1 MESVELGNMQDGDI
15 AGSAPVFPDGQNSA
29 DPFGL
34 RNFDFRVRVPEKSE
48 IFEALEAR
56 AYIEGCDYPESAAD
70 LLLVLEIE
78 RLFGPFAIRDM
89 RILDAM
95 CGPGRLGREFL
106 GLGTL
111 NVWFHDGDK
120 IMIEHAK
127 EQALKVLIDGQT
139 IDVITSPVEEM
150 PTPDNTFDLVICH
163 NATHQMANID
173 RLRLTMRE
181 FVRITAPG
189 GHVVIADY
197 QRSTTPNFF
206 RALEERLHFTRPEIV
221 PLLIPSF
228 TAAFSKEEF
237 GGVVCSIPGIRK
249 FLVTDA
255 EPPMLTGKMWERVA
269 ADEVKG
275 HIMDYS
281 PISLRVILQKE

>member
-1 MESVELGNMQDGDI
+1 MTNEKLNGN
-15 AGSAPVFPDGQNSA
+15 

-34 RNFDFRVRVPEKSE
+34 RGFDFSVRVPEKSE
-48 IFEALEAR
+48 IFDADEAR
-56 AYIEGCDYPESAAD
+56 AYIDGCDYPESADD
-70 LLLVLEIE
+70 LLLALEMQ
-78 RLFGPFAIRDM
+78 RLFGPVAVRGM

-106 GLGTL
+106 GLGTQ
-111 NVWFHDGDK
+111 NVWFHDGDS

-127 EQALKVLIDGQT
+127 EQALKVLTDGQT
-139 IDVITSPVEEM
+139 IDVITSPVEEI
-150 PTPDNTFDLVICH
+150 PAPDNMFDLVICH
-163 NATHQMANID
+163 NATHQMASRE
-173 RLRLTMRE
+173 RLSLAMRE

-189 GHVVIADY
+189 GYVVIADY

-228 TAAFSKEEF
+228 TAALSKEEF
-237 GGVVCSIPGIRK
+237 GSVVCSIPGIRK

-255 EPPMLTGKMWERVA
+255 EPLVLDQKMWQRVD
-269 ADEVKG
+269 ADFVKG
-275 HIMDYS
+275 HLMDFS
-281 PISLRVILQKE
+281 PISLRVIIQKDGI

>member
-1 MESVELGNMQDGDI
+1 MLKETIQ
-15 AGSAPVFPDGQNSA
+15 AGS

-34 RNFDFRVRVPEKSE
+34 RGFDFSVRVPEKSE
-48 IFEALEAR
+48 IFDAGEAR
-56 AYIEGCDYPESAAD
+56 AYIEGCDYPESADD
-70 LLLVLEIE
+70 LLLALEMQ
-78 RLFGPFAIRDM
+78 RLFGPVAIRGM

-106 GLGTL
+106 GLGTQR
-111 NVWFHDGDK
+111 VWFHDGDE
-120 IMIEHAK
+120 IMTEHTK
-127 EQALKVLIDGQT
+127 EEALKVLADGQA
-139 IDVITSPVEEM
+139 IDIITSPVEEI
-150 PTPDNTFDLVICH
+150 PISDNTFDLVISH
-163 NATHQMANID
+163 NATHQMASVD
-173 RLRLTMRE
+173 RLSLAMRE

-228 TAAFSKEEF
+228 TAAFSKAEF
-237 GGVVCSIPGIRK
+237 GSVICSIAGIRK

-255 EPPMLTGKMWERVA
+255 EPPVLDQKMWQRVD
-269 ADEVKG
+269 ADFVKG
-275 HIMDYS
+275 HLMDFS
-281 PISLRVILQKE
+281 PISLRAIVQKDNI